1 MACFMCK
8 GRLED
13 KLTTFMVEIE
23 KSVIII
29 KNVPSQVCRQ
39 CGETSYSDDVARKVE
54 VIVNALKNTISE
66 ISVVSY
72 TDKVA

>member
-8 GRLED
+8 GKYED
-13 KLTTFMVEIE
+13 KFTTFMVEIE
-23 KSVIII
+23 RSVIIVR
-29 KNVPSQVCRQ
+29 NVPSQVCKQ
-39 CGETSYSDDVARKVE
+39 CGETSYSDDVARRIE
-54 VIVNALKNTISE
+54 TIVNALKNTISE